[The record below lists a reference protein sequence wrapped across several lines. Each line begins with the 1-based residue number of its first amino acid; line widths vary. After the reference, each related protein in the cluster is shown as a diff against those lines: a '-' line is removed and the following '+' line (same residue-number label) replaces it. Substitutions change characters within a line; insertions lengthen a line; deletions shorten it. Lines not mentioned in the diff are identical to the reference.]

1 MAKSRSET
9 IRLLGM
15 PIMKEGQA
23 SEAINPGYL
32 IEFGG
37 TNDIQVQDTAQQN
50 CRRAFALENDL
61 LGKTINDAYSTNE
74 RVRYASFSPGQ
85 ELQAKVAAAAPAI
98 VKGDAL
104 EAAGDGT
111 LRKLTAGGTTIA
123 FALEAVDNS
132 SGTAEVF
139 IQIEVA

>member
-32 IEFGG
+32 VEFGG

-85 ELQAKVAAAAPAI
+85 ELQAKVAASAPAI

-111 LRKLTAGGTTIA
+111 LRKLTAGGDYYCICA
-123 FALEAVDNS
+123 
-132 SGTAEVF
+132 
-139 IQIEVA
+139 